1 MKQIPFD
8 PHTRIIDECY
18 AVVYVPGRQ
27 RDRFSENCV
36 EVMESMAAAKENA
49 NQCEPGAQAL
59 CSQIGRPVPVVRRI
73 SPVLSSGMAGMRF
86 MVIVITPVYRAWRNL
101 MNLVYS

>member
-36 EVMESMAAAKENA
+36 EVMESLAAAKENA
-49 NQCEPGAQAL
+49 NPERKRYAARLVGP
-59 CSQIGRPVPVVRRI
+59 SR
-73 SPVLSSGMAGMRF
+73 SSEGFRL
-86 MVIVITPVYRAWRNL
+86 YYLLEWL
-101 MNLVYS
+101 E

>member
-1 MKQIPFD
+1 MSYLGSLRRDVEYMKQIPFD

-18 AVVYVPGRQ
+18 AVVYIPGRQ

-49 NQCEPGAQAL
+49 NPGCKRYAA
-59 CSQIGRPVPVVRRI
+59 RVVGPSR
-73 SPVLSSGMAGMRF
+73 SSEGFRL
-86 MVIVITPVYRAWRNL
+86 YY
-101 MNLVYS
+101 LVEWLE